1 MDSSVNNLRGDEGV
15 DERTIHCALCGREI
29 KHSQAWPHVD
39 GDSNLGVKKID
50 YFCSEEHK
58 AEFFSL

>member
-1 MDSSVNNLRGDEGV
+1 MNNLDGDKDF
-15 DERTIHCALCGREI
+15 DERIIHCALCGREI
-29 KHSQAWPHVD
+29 AHTEAWPHVD

-58 AEFFSL
+58 AEFFGS